1 MRVSHSQVPTR
12 FRKTL
17 LYCHR
22 VARNT
27 KDNSLQA
34 DLKALAC
41 ALLTSNRADS
51 TSAMCNTPA
60 GPGYTP
66 FLSRLFSSPSSS
78 KMGSSLL
85 LPPIKCH
92 FKSQNSS
99 KQKRTPDSLII
110 EITLVKG
117 LEILAP
123 WGKKKEELSSWARCM
138 PVILATGYREGSKV
152 QGQGLETGL
161 SR

>member
-1 MRVSHSQVPTR
+1 MRVSHSQVPAR
-12 FRKTL
+12 FRKTV

-27 KDNSLQA
+27 KDDPLQA
-34 DLKALAC
+34 DLKVLAC

-66 FLSRLFSSPSSS
+66 FLSQLFSSPSAS

-85 LPPIKCH
+85 LLPIKFH

-99 KQKRTPDSLII
+99 KQRWTPDSLTI

-123 WGKKKEELSSWARCM
+123 WGEKKRKRSFLVGHGAC
-138 PVILATGYREGSKV
+138 L
-152 QGQGLETGL
+152 
-161 SR
+161 